1 MAMEH
6 KFDFNNIGK
15 RMPYTVPDH
24 FFDNFEQQTMSLI
37 NHNGTAVVAASRPA
51 PWRLIIRSLTAA
63 AAVVAI
69 IFCVAHFAPSKSTKL
84 NTSVEQAFAELSISD
99 QEYLIDTYNDVTYI
113 SDQL

>member
-1 MAMEH
+1 MEH
-6 KFDFNNIGK
+6 KFEFNNIGK

-24 FFDNFEQQTMSLI
+24 FFENLEQQTLARIDNNGAMLI
-37 NHNGTAVVAASRPA
+37 AAHRPA
-51 PWRLIIRSLTAA
+51 AAWRLIIRSLTAA

>member
-1 MAMEH
+1 MEH
-6 KFDFNNIGK
+6 KFEFNNIGK

-24 FFDNFEQQTMSLI
+24 FFENFEQQTLARIDNNGAMLI
-37 NHNGTAVVAASRPA
+37 AAHRPA
-51 PWRLIIRSLTAA
+51 AWRLVIRSLTAA

-69 IFCVAHFAPSKSTKL
+69 ILGIAYFAPSKSPKL